1 MKIAIS
7 YPPILSAKGI
17 PTVSQSRQF
26 QWFNEPTYIFP
37 VIPAYA
43 ATMLKNDGFDV
54 LFLDGIAKGLTSDQ
68 WISKLKE
75 FGPDLIAIETK
86 TPVIQMHWK
95 IIDRLKDELPDSKIV
110 LIGDHVTAL
119 PKESMQNSKVDFVLT
134 GGDFDFLLVNLA
146 QHLNDKKVRLEPG
159 IYYRNGKRILSTGK
173 FALTHS
179 LDSLPLI
186 DRNLVEW
193 KNYAY
198 KNGNFRKTPGTYTM
212 AGRDCWHHQCTFCS
226 WVTIFPKYR
235 TQNPVK
241 VVDEI
246 EMLVTKYG
254 VKEIMDDSGT
264 FPVGKWLETFCN
276 EIIRRRLNKRVI
288 IDCNMRAKA
297 LTQKEYDLMKKA
309 GFRFILYGFESGSQ
323 ATLDKINKGIQVQDL
338 IDAVRMAK
346 KAGLQPHITAMIGYP
361 WETKEEA
368 QKTIKIAKM
377 LFDEG
382 SVDTLQATIVIPY
395 PGTTLYKEC
404 LRNGWLRVTDYADF
418 DQRKMVMKSP
428 MTEADAKELTQ
439 ALYKVFFSPKY
450 IVRKIAAIRS
460 TDDLKFMTYGVR
472 KVIGHLADFR
482 KGRGE

>member
-7 YPPILSAKGI
+7 YPPIPSIKGT

-43 ATMLKNDGFDV
+43 ATMLKEKGFDV

-75 FGPDLIAIETK
+75 FKPDLISIETK
-86 TPVIQMHWK
+86 TPVIQLHWK
-95 IIDRLKDELPDSKIV
+95 IIDKLKEELPDSKVV

-119 PKESMQNSKVDFVLT
+119 PKESLQNSKVDFVLT
-134 GGDFDFLLVNLA
+134 GGDFDFLLVSLA
-146 QHLNDKKVRLEPG
+146 QHLNNKKVKLEPG
-159 IYYRNGKRILSTGK
+159 IYYRKGKRIMSTGK
-173 FALTHS
+173 FALKHS
-179 LDSLPLI
+179 LNDLPFI
-186 DRNLVEW
+186 DRDLVEW

-198 KNGNFRKTPGTYTM
+198 KNGNFKKTPGTYTM
-212 AGRDCWHHQCTFCS
+212 AGRDCWWHQCKFCS
-226 WVTIFPKYR
+226 WTTIFPTYR
-235 TQNPVK
+235 TQNPIK

-246 EMLVTKYG
+246 EMLVKRYG
-254 VKEIMDDSGT
+254 IKEIMDDSGT
-264 FPVGKWLETFCN
+264 FPVGKWLKIFCN
-276 EIIRRRLNKRVI
+276 ELIKRGLNKKVI

-297 LTQKEYDLMKKA
+297 LTQDEYNLMAKA

-323 ATLDKINKGIQVQDL
+323 TTLDRINKGIQVQDL

-346 KAGLQPHITAMIGYP
+346 KAGLQPHITAMMGYP

-368 QKTIKIAKM
+368 KKTIQIAKM

-395 PGTTLYKEC
+395 PGTPLYKEC
-404 LRNGWLRVTDYADF
+404 IKNGWLRTKHYADF
-418 DQRKMVMKSP
+418 DQRAMVMKSP
-428 MTEADAKELTQ
+428 MTEADVKELTQ
-439 ALYKVFFSPKY
+439 ALYRVFFSPKY
-450 IVRKIAAIRS
+450 VVRKITSVRS
-460 TDDLKFMTYGVR
+460 VNDLKFMTYGVR
-472 KVIGHLADFR
+472 KVVGHLADFK
-482 KGRGE
+482 KGKMS